1 MPIKKLKLNIN
12 GKKYNID
19 IQQLTKD
26 TIKIKVND
34 EDFIFKEKGEKEG
47 KGVVAK
53 TSIPKRDFKEKEI
66 KAPIAGIIS
75 EVFVKE
81 NDFIKKGRKI
91 VLLSAMKMENEI
103 ISEFEGKIK
112 KLLVK
117 KGEKVKEGNV
127 LIILE

>member
-12 GKKYNID
+12 GKKYIID
-19 IQQLTKD
+19 IQQLSKD
-26 TIKIKVND
+26 TIKIKVNN
-34 EDFIFKEKGEKEG
+34 EDFIFKEEEEEKR
-47 KGVVAK
+47 VAAK
-53 TSIPKRDFKEKEI
+53 TSIPKRDFKKKEV
-66 KAPIAGIIS
+66 KAPIAGMIS